1 MLSESVK
8 HSKIAPQFGNREK
21 TFTVLDGNGLEIT
34 TKEFGVLFDGV
45 AGYWYNILGMRH
57 PELVKVKQELSG
69 VTTHLYEEYT
79 NPYAEELAT
88 SMCKR
93 TSMEQLV
100 FSATGSMANENARKE
115 AVKYH
120 LAQGH
125 KEEDLVFA
133 TIDGSYHGSVG
144 EMLRLIDPEK
154 NEFTIN
160 APIYEKKNQ
169 SNEIINSFEEKIENA
184 RIKNK
189 IVAGFFYEPI
199 MGVRGSVPLPSEY
212 INGIGKICKKN
223 DILMIADEVTTGVG
237 RAGKFAYSQSF
248 DEKPDIICM
257 GKAISAGHYPVAITL
272 FNEKIIDAWDKLEKK
287 GMSFSKIHRRG
298 NSITGTQEGCAL
310 GLKVLEILDRDNLI
324 TQVKLKGKYALEKLK
339 KLETFSNIREIRGTG
354 LLIGI
359 DAINST
365 FAKEI
370 ITMEM
375 RKNGINVLPEGRVIM
390 FNPAYIVSEA
400 QIDHFV
406 DTLEK
411 ILQKSE

>member
-154 NEFTIN
+154 NEFTIS

-199 MGVRGSVPLPSEY
+199 MGVRGSIPLPSEY

-359 DAINST
+359 DVINST